1 MDMSWTET
9 EQKRREREPMYWF
22 NKSSDLKAAAG
33 ALHFCI
39 NFKGEES
46 VAQSLGLGEQFDM
59 RLATSPVYLMLCGLS
74 LETIYKG
81 TIVAKHGDLKSIH
94 NLIELSE
101 AVDVRMSSEDKGLI
115 EILAEA
121 VYWYGK
127 YPAPL
132 AKSHAKMARLSDLA
146 TQHLTERVPE
156 LSIALR
162 RSKSPHPLEW
172 EGFCRLWAQG
182 NEAFQM
188 HISNNPF

>member
-1 MDMSWTET
+1 MSWTET
-9 EQKRREREPMYWF
+9 EQKRREREPRYWHK
-22 NKSSDLKAAAG
+22 KSSGLKAAAG

-39 NFKGEES
+39 NFKGEKS
-46 VAQSLGLGEQFDM
+46 VAQSLGLDERFDM
-59 RLATSPVYLMLCGLS
+59 NDATWPVYLMLCGLS

-81 TIVAKHGDLKSIH
+81 AIIAKHGKLTPNHK
-94 NLIELSE
+94 LVELSK
-101 AVDVRMSSEDKGLI
+101 AADVHMYTEDEGLI
-115 EILAEA
+115 EILADA

-132 AKSHAKMARLSDLA
+132 AKFHEKMESLSRLA